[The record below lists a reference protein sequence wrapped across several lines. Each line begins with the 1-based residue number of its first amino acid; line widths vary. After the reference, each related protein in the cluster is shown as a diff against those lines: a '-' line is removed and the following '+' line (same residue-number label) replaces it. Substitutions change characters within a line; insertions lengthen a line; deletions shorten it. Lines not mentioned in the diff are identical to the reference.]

1 MLPVWSSFGF
11 DDKARL
17 STTAVLVAAT
27 VWIYAGTF
35 VVGCKAFVVTLVHR
49 IFESSTTRRAQGGN
63 IRGDEEA
70 GKREEKQA
78 TTQ

>member
-17 STTAVLVAAT
+17 NTAAVLVAAT

-49 IFESSTTRRAQGGN
+49 VLKVMLPGGP
-63 IRGDEEA
+63 RWEYEG
-70 GKREEKQA
+70 R
-78 TTQ
+78 

>member
-17 STTAVLVAAT
+17 NTAAVLVAAT
-27 VWIYAGTF
+27 VWVYAGTF

-49 IFESSTTRRAQGGN
+49 DF
-63 IRGDEEA
+63 
-70 GKREEKQA
+70 
-78 TTQ
+78 